1 MTLLAP
7 RLLLDRFEK
16 DGFVVAHD
24 LLDVETVIEPVRK
37 EYLAVLERLRADAPN
52 PVAAGPEADLER
64 QLIAVHEAYGR
75 DLSRHFDIS
84 LPLADIKETTPI
96 HLGPAIFRLL
106 TAPRL
111 LDAVSSVIGAEVS
124 LHPLQKIRIKLPDGT
139 LPIDAGALLD
149 TTPWHQDV
157 GILDEAVDGVDLL
170 TAWIPL
176 TEATE
181 TNGALA
187 LLPGTH
193 RSDILVHCPIPASFG
208 TEIPSNQRP
217 DVEPVVVE
225 MRPGSVLFIHRRTV
239 HYSLPNRTDDSVRMS
254 LDLRYIPTGSPTG
267 RPAGFPSIPVRSKD
281 PEADVID
288 DPVAWALIW
297 QDARAG
303 LAGKAIPSTSR
314 WGADHPSCE

>member
-1 MTLLAP
+1 MSLLRSRP
-7 RLLLDRFEK
+7 LLDRFHE
-16 DGFVVAHD
+16 DGFAVAHD
-24 LLDVETVIEPVRK
+24 LLDVQTVIEPVRQ
-37 EYLAVLERLRADAPN
+37 EYLGVIDRLRQDAPM
-52 PVAAGPEADLER
+52 PVAAGPDAGLEQ
-64 QLIAVHEAYGR
+64 QLIALHEAYRR

-106 TAPRL
+106 TSEHL
-111 LDAVSSVIGAEVS
+111 LDAVSMVIGPEVS
-124 LHPLQKIRIKLPDGT
+124 LHPLQKIRIKLPDGA
-139 LPIDAGALLD
+139 LPTDAGALLD

-193 RSDILVHCPIPASFG
+193 HSDVLVHCPIPASFG
-208 TEIPSNQRP
+208 TEIPPNQRP
-217 DVEPVVVE
+217 DVDPVVVE

-239 HYSLPNRTDDSVRMS
+239 HYSLPNRTDDTVRVS
-254 LDLRYIPTGSPTG
+254 LDLRYIPNGSATG
-267 RPAGFPSIPVRSKD
+267 RPSGFPSIPVRS
-281 PEADVID
+281 AGATSVVD
-288 DPVAWALIW
+288 DPAVWAGIW
-297 QDARAG
+297 QDARAE
-303 LAGKAIPSTSR
+303 LAGKEIPSTSR